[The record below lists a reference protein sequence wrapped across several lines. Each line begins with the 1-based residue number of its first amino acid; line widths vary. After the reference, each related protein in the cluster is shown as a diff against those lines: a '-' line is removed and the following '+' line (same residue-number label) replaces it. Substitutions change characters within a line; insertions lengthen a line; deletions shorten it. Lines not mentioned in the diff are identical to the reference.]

1 MLGVI
6 EETEL
11 RIVRRWRMH
20 HLLIF
25 SSFAIYSSI
34 FFGIIL
40 FGRFLQASYI

>member
-25 SSFAIYSSI
+25 SSFAILLIYI
-34 FFGIIL
+34 FGIIL